1 LGKFNSNNIIKYQ
14 IKMSFQLL
22 AKRFPL
28 SQCKQA
34 AQFHTRSIQ
43 LFNTNE
49 TLYNKSKSA
58 KKLETLKE
66 LGVKPIEDTTT
77 NQWLELEEG
86 KDKEE
91 VVGYEFD
98 DHTSMA
104 HHYLRQVRY
113 VRKYMRQI
121 KYEMPTFSSKYY
133 FFHEYTKILKIK

>member
-1 LGKFNSNNIIKYQ
+1 
-14 IKMSFQLL
+14 MSFQLL